1 MENLKH
7 LVRRLTGNYLQAAVG
22 NHSFFVNDISEDMP
36 VDNNSERIVS
46 VINRLLAIAAGQ
58 LKNTCIR
65 LTARKHGHLT
75 VLEIQ
80 ESGPINSYA
89 LASDLQHIHLLAHQL
104 GGSLSI
110 SIPKAKIMTVSF
122 SFPAMAS

>member
-22 NHSFFVNDISEDMP
+22 NHSFFVNDIREDMS
-36 VDNNSERIVS
+36 VDNNSERIIS
-46 VINRLLAIAAGQ
+46 VINRLLAIAARQ

-65 LTARKHGHLT
+65 LTARKHGNLT

-89 LASDLQHIHLLAHQL
+89 LASDLQHVCLLANQL
-104 GGSLSI
+104 GGSLNI
-110 SIPKAKIMTVSF
+110 SIPKAKKMTVSF
-122 SFPAMAS
+122 SFPGMAS

>member
-7 LVRRLTGNYLQAAVG
+7 LVRRLTGNYLQAAVN
-22 NHSFFVNDISEDMP
+22 NHSFFVNDIADDLP
-36 VDNNSERIVS
+36 VDNNSERIIS
-46 VINRLLAIAAGQ
+46 VINRLLAIAARQ

-65 LTARKHGHLT
+65 LTARKHGYLT

-89 LASDLQHIHLLAHQL
+89 LASDLQHVCLLANQL

-110 SIPKAKIMTVSF
+110 SIRKAKNMTVSF
-122 SFPAMAS
+122 SFPCMAS

>member
-7 LVRRLTGNYLQAAVG
+7 LVRRLTGNYLQAAVN
-22 NHSFFVNDISEDMP
+22 NHSFFVNDIADDLP
-36 VDNNSERIVS
+36 VDNNSERIIS
-46 VINRLLAIAAGQ
+46 VINRLLSIAACQ

-75 VLEIQ
+75 ILEIQ

-104 GGSLSI
+104 GGSLNI

-122 SFPAMAS
+122 SFPGMVS